1 MLRAKALTFYWRSC
15 SISAYAAVSW
25 ECSLA
30 LPQQPAKRP
39 VGSLDHRLKQAVD
52 VETVEMGMDRN
63 DVVVIFAISSQ
74 VTSTLW

>member
-1 MLRAKALTFYWRSC
+1 
-15 SISAYAAVSW
+15 
-25 ECSLA
+25 LA